1 MKKAIAML
9 LTAAMSVTLLAGCGG
24 DDGSSTPSSGGAPT
38 GAQDSKESTPAD
50 DGQGGNKTLA
60 DYEKET
66 NLRVFVINSG
76 ITDWGKAAAASRH
89 TVSCTARAV
98 HLRALMPLCIWP
110 PSRQT

>member
-9 LTAAMSVTLLAGCGG
+9 LTAALSVTLLAGCGG

-76 ITDWGKAAAASRH
+76 ITDEEFNNQDIAKLIGE
-89 TVSCTARAV
+89 
-98 HLRALMPLCIWP
+98 
-110 PSRQT
+110 